1 MYTILFCLQP
11 TRVNTVPFFWSMQYG
26 KSLRYAGHL
35 AGGTY
40 DDVIVVGSLED
51 VDSAKFVAYY
61 MQGDTVAAVASLMRD
76 PVAADF
82 ANLALEGKALTR
94 TEATDP
100 DETWRNKYSLLAKA
114 WKPLTTRSSM
124 NREKVLV
131 SLPTIIFF
139 FGRNEKKN
147 TFISDVFK

>member
-1 MYTILFCLQP
+1 M
-11 TRVNTVPFFWSMQYG
+11 NTVPFFWSMQYG

-35 AGGTY
+35 ADGAF
-40 DDVIVVGSLED
+40 DDVIVEGSLDE

-94 TEATDP
+94 EEAVDP
-100 DETWRNKYSLLAKA
+100 EETWRNKYSLQAKA
-114 WKPLTTRSSM
+114 
-124 NREKVLV
+124 
-131 SLPTIIFF
+131 
-139 FGRNEKKN
+139 
-147 TFISDVFK
+147 

>member
-1 MYTILFCLQP
+1 
-11 TRVNTVPFFWSMQYG
+11 MQYG

-100 DETWRNKYSLLAKA
+100 DETWRNKYSLQAK
-114 WKPLTTRSSM
+114 P
-124 NREKVLV
+124 
-131 SLPTIIFF
+131 
-139 FGRNEKKN
+139 
-147 TFISDVFK
+147 